1 MTGTPAT
8 ENAWPLNEEGLQFP
22 HRSMF
27 RGEQEVFLVGIRKI
41 DMADLAFTSVDARGA
56 GA

>member
-1 MTGTPAT
+1 VTGTPAT
-8 ENAWPLNEEGLQFP
+8 ENAWPLNQEGLQFP